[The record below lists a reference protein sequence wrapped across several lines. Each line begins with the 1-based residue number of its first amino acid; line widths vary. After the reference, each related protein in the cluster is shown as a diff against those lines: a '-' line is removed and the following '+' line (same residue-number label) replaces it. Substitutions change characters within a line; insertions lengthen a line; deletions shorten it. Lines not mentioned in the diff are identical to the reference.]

1 MAFSIRLSRA
11 WLWSW
16 VGMLLCLLGLVMLP
30 RGEVWAATV
39 TLQGLAT
46 GSTTQCRYG
55 KVTYDGSGNVTVF
68 CAGVFDGGGTLT
80 VQRDNLVEGQY
91 ADIVAACGTKSSG
104 SLYLLTSGA
113 SQDSRDWTESSAILD
128 CSSQTTS
135 VTRRIT
141 TVADSIANPERQIQL
156 VLSDQAAG
164 GATLAVATLTVR
176 DDMALLNALVA
187 PVAAVNTG
195 TAMTVTGFLGA
206 TPAGAG
212 YQKLAYGDLYWDA
225 TGKWS
230 YVEVPGRA
238 TLTPGNTASDSHAV
252 PLQGSGT
259 KSITVTLYGANAAT
273 PPGAPVIGTASQAGA
288 AAISIAFGP
297 PASWGTTGTGAAAG
311 SGNPVAYTATC
322 GAQSNTGSA
331 SPITVSGLT
340 PGGTYACT
348 VVATNSA
355 GQQGPASATSNS
367 VTLAATVP
375 GAPSLTR
382 LVPGDSSI
390 KVFFT
395 APVSNGGATITGYTA
410 TCTAAGGGSSKS
422 ASGLESPLTV
432 TGLVNGTSYNCT
444 VHATNSAG
452 NSTESTAKTAVA
464 GRKLGIVPIL
474 MIILE

>member
-1 MAFSIRLSRA
+1 
-11 WLWSW
+11 
-16 VGMLLCLLGLVMLP
+16 
-30 RGEVWAATV
+30 
-39 TLQGLAT
+39 
-46 GSTTQCRYG
+46 
-55 KVTYDGSGNVTVF
+55 
-68 CAGVFDGGGTLT
+68 
-80 VQRDNLVEGQY
+80 
-91 ADIVAACGTKSSG
+91 
-104 SLYLLTSGA
+104 
-113 SQDSRDWTESSAILD
+113 
-128 CSSQTTS
+128 
-135 VTRRIT
+135 
-141 TVADSIANPERQIQL
+141 
-156 VLSDQAAG
+156 
-164 GATLAVATLTVR
+164 
-176 DDMALLNALVA
+176 
-187 PVAAVNTG
+187 
-195 TAMTVTGFLGA
+195 
-206 TPAGAG
+206 
-212 YQKLAYGDLYWDA
+212 
-225 TGKWS
+225 
-230 YVEVPGRA
+230 
-238 TLTPGNTASDSHAV
+238 V
-252 PLQGSGT
+252 PLQGGGT

-297 PASWGTTGTGAAAG
+297 PASWGTTGSGAAAG
-311 SGNPVAYTATC
+311 AGNPVAYTATC
-322 GAQSNTGSA
+322 GAHSNTGSA

-464 GRKLGIVPIL
+464 GRKPNIIPFLLL
-474 MIILE
+474 ML